1 MVRLP
6 RRATRGRR
14 DAERRAVERRVY
26 RPVLAR
32 VLLAVFTA
40 FGGWGVADLVAQG
53 DQAAGV
59 LAGLWLTAA
68 VAALGC
74 LFWRP
79 AVIVDAEAVELR
91 NVVRDVRVPWSC
103 LDDVTT
109 RYTLTLHAGGR
120 RHQSWAGSA
129 PGRPLVAGRLPDER
143 WNPGGVNPSTSSRDL
158 QADSGATAFM
168 VEQGWRAWR
177 ERHPGGRAGS
187 GDAGSGDAAPGE
199 VEPGRPAEVEVR
211 WRPALP
217 GFAAGS
223 ALVAMVLTP
232 VLT

>member
-1 MVRLP
+1 M
-6 RRATRGRR
+6 
-14 DAERRAVERRVY
+14 
-26 RPVLAR
+26 LAR

-40 FGGWGVADLVAQG
+40 FGGWGVVDLVAQG
-53 DQAAGV
+53 DPAAGV

-79 AVIVDAEAVELR
+79 AVIVDVEAVELR
-91 NVVRDVRVPWSC
+91 NVVRDVRVPWPC

-129 PGRPLVAGRLPDER
+129 PGRPLVAGRLPDGR

-158 QADSGATAFM
+158 RADSGATAFL
-168 VEQGWRAWR
+168 VEQAWRAWR
-177 ERHPGGRAGS
+177 ERLPGGRAGS
-187 GDAGSGDAAPGE
+187 GAVGSGDAGVRDDVP
-199 VEPGRPAEVEVR
+199 EPARPPVVEVR

-217 GFAAGS
+217 GLAAGS
-223 ALVAMVLTP
+223 ALAALLLTP